1 MTIRSLILG
10 FSLVPLAS
18 MAAQAS
24 FTLPDCA
31 AMTAWAGSVDLSDRQ
46 ALNPSTV
53 LGFPT
58 DFLGSEMVALYG
70 KAAADFT
77 VEEAAA
83 ARQAAKDCGKQ
94 ASDRA
99 EKKLL
104 AGLEKEFSRG
114 TGGTLEAMAKAGVAL
129 DEALADFTAAPAGLD
144 KMSSIAGFRAMANWD
159 RDGFSAAVR
168 RVGRDFKKINDRIG
182 RALASLPQAAVT
194 ERVLPVLDPQYDTS
208 RGMVLTDVRE
218 QLAALDSSERGLR
231 SFDRDAGKIVEPV
244 LPLLPSDDG
253 AVLAQEVAARKAAI
267 EQALIGDA
275 MAGFEER
282 PINLATLRDVEAA
295 TSRGLAG
302 ALSPQNKDAFTTALS
317 ARRQAVA
324 LALVESVS
332 TDFRG
337 LQILP
342 QLREELLKAPMGFA
356 SETDL
361 AAIEAAV
368 AEKQAALGGK
378 VTQDLLV
385 QIEAVPL
392 ESKAFAAL
400 DGLADERALRLLS
413 TEDVAR
419 IREAAGERRSEVG
432 EELFDLLTDELD
444 GFDDSEQS
452 LAVIDTILLPDI
464 NGWPASAAEYKDR
477 FRQPVLEKRGEILAE
492 LTEAE
497 SGPLRGR
504 VYADRGGSLKLEFAD
519 GGKVYVSAAGSQ
531 TIVAAYEE
539 DGETRVLVTLPQGT
553 LVFTREARWL
563 TGGPAPL
570 ERIDNRS

>member
-1 MTIRSLILG
+1 
-10 FSLVPLAS
+10 
-18 MAAQAS
+18 
-24 FTLPDCA
+24 LP
-31 AMTAWAGSVDLSDRQ
+31 
-46 ALNPSTV
+46 P
-53 LGFPT
+53 
-58 DFLGSEMVALYG
+58 
-70 KAAADFT
+70 
-77 VEEAAA
+77 
-83 ARQAAKDCGKQ
+83 
-94 ASDRA
+94 
-99 EKKLL
+99 
-104 AGLEKEFSRG
+104 
-114 TGGTLEAMAKAGVAL
+114 
-129 DEALADFTAAPAGLD
+129 
-144 KMSSIAGFRAMANWD
+144 
-159 RDGFSAAVR
+159 
-168 RVGRDFKKINDRIG
+168 
-182 RALASLPQAAVT
+182 
-194 ERVLPVLDPQYDTS
+194 
-208 RGMVLTDVRE
+208 
-218 QLAALDSSERGLR
+218 
-231 SFDRDAGKIVEPV
+231 
-244 LPLLPSDDG
+244 DDG
-253 AVLAQEVAARKAAI
+253 AVLAREVAARKAVI

-275 MAGFEER
+275 MAGFEAR

-302 ALSPQNKDAFTTALS
+302 ALSPQKKEAFTAALA

-332 TDFRG
+332 ADFRG

-342 QLREELLKAPMGFA
+342 QLRDELLKAPVGFV

-361 AAIEAAV
+361 AAIEAAI
-368 AEKQAALGGK
+368 AEKQAVLGGK
-378 VTQDLLV
+378 VAQDLLV
-385 QIEAVPL
+385 QIDAVPL

-400 DGLADERALRLLS
+400 DGLADERLLQLLGA
-413 TEDVAR
+413 EDAAR

-432 EELFDLLTDELD
+432 EELFELLTDELD

-464 NGWPASAAEYKDR
+464 NGWPASAAEYRDR

-531 TIVAAYEE
+531 TIVAPYEE

-553 LVFTREARWL
+553 VVFTREARWL